1 MKLGVVGAGSM
12 GAEIA
17 LVQALAGFDV
27 LLADRNAEVLQN
39 AMARLARLLE
49 KRGTGSSDSLRDV
62 LDRIQITTNLDEF
75 GDCEIVTEAVFE
87 HLEVKSS
94 VLQQLTAV
102 LAPTGLIVTNTSTIP
117 ISVLASKL
125 EVAWRPNF
133 IGMHYFSPVSRMKL
147 VEVIAAFET
156 SDAAVQRAMA
166 LANET
171 GKVPIRVKDVPGFAV
186 NRVLHVFLIEAV
198 RLIEEGVVSVEDLDT
213 ACRLGLG
220 HPMGPFELMDAT
232 TSSLC
237 LTAQKIMFEAYGER
251 FRPRPLMKQRVAA
264 GLVGG
269 RGGKGWRS
277 CPRSGTAQARRKRG
291 RLDRSGSGDQPDA
304 FGGRRGGAPVA
315 RQRLP
320 VRLVFDTVLEGST
333 GDLCLGRWCTGRCHL
348 FLPASRGDRRTA
360 RRGRARAERR
370 RRQCRPVCRECD
382 GHRRLCSNQ

>member
-27 LLADRNAEVLQN
+27 LLADRNAEILQN
-39 AMARLARLLE
+39 AVARLARLLE
-49 KRGTGSSDSLRDV
+49 KRWTGSSDTLRDV
-62 LDRIQITTNLDEF
+62 LDRIQTTTKLDDF
-75 GDCEIVTEAVFE
+75 GDREIVTEAVFE
-87 HLEVKSS
+87 DLEVKSS

-186 NRVLHVFLIEAV
+186 NRVFHVFLIEAV
-198 RLIEEGVVSVEDLDT
+198 RLVEEGVVSVEDLDT

-277 CPRSGTAQARRKRG
+277 
-291 RLDRSGSGDQPDA
+291 
-304 FGGRRGGAPVA
+304 
-315 RQRLP
+315 
-320 VRLVFDTVLEGST
+320 
-333 GDLCLGRWCTGRCHL
+333 
-348 FLPASRGDRRTA
+348 
-360 RRGRARAERR
+360 
-370 RRQCRPVCRECD
+370 
-382 GHRRLCSNQ
+382 